1 VESAEAG
8 AEHEGL
14 RVVRG
19 PFFLQLF
26 WVKLIF
32 ALALQRSQRPLDAEV
47 MRQDAFNELSFL
59 FHVLDL
65 SSKLKE
71 KVVFASLALDLGYQ
85 NPEALDLVFQKD

>member
-1 VESAEAG
+1 M
-8 AEHEGL
+8 
-14 RVVRG
+14 
-19 PFFLQLF
+19 
-26 WVKLIF
+26 
-32 ALALQRSQRPLDAEV
+32 RPLDAEV
-47 MRQDAFNELSFL
+47 IGKNAIYELSFL

>member
-47 MRQDAFNELSFL
+47 MRQDAFYELGSL

-65 SSKLKE
+65 GSKLEE
-71 KVVFASLALDLGYQ
+71 KVVLASLALDLGYQ